1 MKPEEAGLGEDA
13 PVGGAWR
20 GLGWMLTICGSVTT
34 PLLKVVVNVEAQAS
48 LYQGTRPCRVV
59 LPTDSVWMLL
69 V

>member
-1 MKPEEAGLGEDA
+1 MKTPCRRGLWCGLGC
-13 PVGGAWR
+13 
-20 GLGWMLTICGSVTT
+20 MLTICGSVTT

>member
-1 MKPEEAGLGEDA
+1 MKPEKAGLGEA
-13 PVGGAWR
+13 CRRGLWR